1 MGLPKYDNITPT
13 KLYAKA
19 AGGRGSLPLLKNLE
33 RQARRGGY
41 ILPPSPLSP
50 PIKGRGYEE

>member
-1 MGLPKYDNITPT
+1 MRTDGLWANKQHYNLTLPLPLGAT

-19 AGGRGSLPLLKNLE
+19 AGGRGSLPLLKNFE

-41 ILPPSPLSP
+41 V
-50 PIKGRGYEE
+50 E